1 MVSMIAKKNE
11 ITLEIY
17 TKINLVLKIVQAIKK
32 TFSLNEFYPQIR
44 IFKKNVWFFHA
55 DIGLYF
61 PSKTTKKRPMY
72 FLTIFQFTPNREL

>member
-44 IFKKNVWFFHA
+44 IFKKMSDFSMLILGFISLRKQQKS
-55 DIGLYF
+55 DQC
-61 PSKTTKKRPMY
+61 
-72 FLTIFQFTPNREL
+72 IF